1 MQSNNLRLSCFALMA
16 AIVCALLTTSC
27 VAPAPSRP
35 ETPANLAWDWSGIIG
50 TGQSLSVG
58 AQGRPV
64 ISTTQPYGNLKLE
77 TDTLPWP
84 IDPNDSTLKLV
95 PLVEPVGRRAPS
107 YPSSW
112 PENIDGETPHS
123 AMANQITALVRA
135 NLGRDFISV
144 HGAVGESGQGMVFI
158 KKDAVRKGL
167 NGRSYEAALIETQA
181 VTRLA
186 KLAAKTYGVGA
197 VILTHGEADAGN
209 PDYESEL
216 RQLWQDYNSDIAAI
230 TGQKQ
235 KIQMIVSQQNS
246 CNDRSPS
253 TLAQWRVG
261 DDYPADM
268 VCSGPKYQYPSAE
281 GVHLTAEGYRLLG
294 EKYGQV
300 YFRRVVLG
308 EAWKPLEPS
317 GAGRSGKVLTV
328 HFHVPVRPLVWD
340 ANLAMPHPT
349 IAEWKSGKGFEVST
363 ADGAKVTIVSVAISG
378 DAVAITCETDPGV
391 NARVGYA
398 MTGEK
403 DRMAAPFAGTFRWG
417 LLRDSDPFVGEGTQ
431 KPQPNYCVA
440 FEVTAP

>member
-1 MQSNNLRLSCFALMA
+1 
-16 AIVCALLTTSC
+16 
-27 VAPAPSRP
+27 
-35 ETPANLAWDWSGIIG
+35 
-50 TGQSLSVG
+50 
-58 AQGRPV
+58 
-64 ISTTQPYGNLKLE
+64 
-77 TDTLPWP
+77 
-84 IDPNDSTLKLV
+84 
-95 PLVEPVGRRAPS
+95 
-107 YPSSW
+107 
-112 PENIDGETPHS
+112 
-123 AMANQITALVRA
+123 
-135 NLGRDFISV
+135 
-144 HGAVGESGQGMVFI
+144 MVFI

-340 ANLAMPHPT
+340 VNLAMPHPT